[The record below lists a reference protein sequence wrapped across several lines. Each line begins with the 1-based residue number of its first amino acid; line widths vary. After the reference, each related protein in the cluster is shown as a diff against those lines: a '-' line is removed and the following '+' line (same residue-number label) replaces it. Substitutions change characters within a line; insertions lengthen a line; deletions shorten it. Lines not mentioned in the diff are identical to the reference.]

1 MALTATATRSTRT
14 QIIRTLDMQEPVVVT
29 VPPVKKNIFFCVAE
43 KTTISVPLAPLVDR
57 IGQRRTSMG
66 RTIIFCRTYD
76 EVTSIYYF
84 FKHKLGHNFRATE
97 STRFATVPFD

>member
-1 MALTATATRSTRT
+1 
-14 QIIRTLDMQEPVVVT
+14 MQEPVVVT

-43 KTTISVPLAPLVDR
+43 KTTISVSLGPLVDR

-84 FKHKLGHNFRATE
+84 IKHKLGHNFTEPPRAPDLPQFRTLD
-97 STRFATVPFD
+97 VHIHL